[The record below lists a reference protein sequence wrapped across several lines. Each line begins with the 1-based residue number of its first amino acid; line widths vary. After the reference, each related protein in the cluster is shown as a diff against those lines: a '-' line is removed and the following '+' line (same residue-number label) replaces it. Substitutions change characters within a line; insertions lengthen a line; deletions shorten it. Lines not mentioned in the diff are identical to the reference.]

1 MFLVLEASV
10 NGNFSCRFM
19 IYGQM
24 NYCIRKRMSIKLKLE
39 SVISVDITNLLNTQ
53 GKEIRPVTV
62 AGQSL
67 CAMLHDPSK
76 LNNSFRRSCGRI

>member
-1 MFLVLEASV
+1 
-10 NGNFSCRFM
+10 
-19 IYGQM
+19 
-24 NYCIRKRMSIKLKLE
+24 MSIKLKLE

-53 GKEIRPVTV
+53 GKEIRPLTV